1 MQKVA
6 NTNLHDAKK
15 NKKDEFYTQLSDIEN
30 ELQHYK
36 EHFKDKIVYCNCDDP
51 LQSAFFEY
59 FFKNFKWL
67 DLKAL
72 ITTCYKSQN
81 YREVSTEDSPKKAY
95 AIKIHRDDVIKD
107 ELINP
112 QKHSIEDVDKVLS
125 QMHPL
130 KQVEAVLSLS
140 LSNSQTQSQETLK
153 AFEDNKHKLFENFR
167 AELESGLP
175 KESTQKS
182 KKSYKEPSLFPLDED
197 KGLNN
202 AGDFRSKDCI
212 ELLKLADIVVTNPPF
227 SLFREYVAQLVE
239 YGEKKKKESGKELNF
254 VILGN
259 QNAITYKE
267 IFKLIKENKLWL
279 GRTLSYAAFKVPNYY
294 EERSNRFWIDENGQ
308 KWRSF
313 GNICWFTNLTHK
325 KRNEILETIAS
336 YKKNPEQY
344 PKYDN
349 YDAINVDKT
358 IEIPLDYDG
367 VMGVPITFLD
377 KHNPKQF
384 EIVALGIVGS
394 VDFTCNKKM
403 EVLDKFGN
411 STGKFTFNAKGT
423 LYRKFNPHTDKT
435 PAFKD
440 CESGELYSSI
450 YARIL
455 IRKIAEVDELRK
467 LEFEKM

>member
-1 MQKVA
+1 MPLSSLKIMQSLKIRGGGKPYI
-6 NTNLHDAKK
+6 LD
-15 NKKDEFYTQLSDIEN
+15 DIEKILELELSQKEN
-30 ELQHYK
+30 QDEKTLKNFEKNLSKLQKKIFPLKADELQEPQEQTLWKIK
-36 EHFKDKIVYCNCDDP
+36 EDDK
-51 LQSAFFEY
+51 Q
-59 FFKNFKWL
+59 
-67 DLKAL
+67 
-72 ITTCYKSQN
+72 
-81 YREVSTEDSPKKAY
+81 
-95 AIKIHRDDVIKD
+95 
-107 ELINP
+107 
-112 QKHSIEDVDKVLS
+112 
-125 QMHPL
+125 
-130 KQVEAVLSLS
+130 
-140 LSNSQTQSQETLK
+140 
-153 AFEDNKHKLFENFR
+153 
-167 AELESGLP
+167 G
-175 KESTQKS
+175 
-182 KKSYKEPSLFPLDED
+182 
-197 KGLNN
+197 N

-325 KRNEILETIAS
+325 KRNEILETISS

-367 VMGVPITFLD
+367 IMGVPITFLD

-384 EIVALGIVGS
+384 EIVGIDRYVA
-394 VDFTCNKKM
+394 DNP
-403 EVLDKFGN
+403 N
-411 STGKFTFNAKGT
+411 YGKRFSING
-423 LYRKFNPHTDKT
+423 R
-435 PAFKD
+435 
-440 CESGELYSSI
+440 EI

-455 IRKIAEVDELRK
+455 IRKIAEVAELRK

>member
-1 MQKVA
+1 H
-6 NTNLHDAKK
+6 LLD
-15 NKKDEFYTQLSDIEN
+15 DIE
-30 ELQHYK
+30 
-36 EHFKDKIVYCNCDDP
+36 KI
-51 LQSAFFEY
+51 LE
-59 FFKNFKWL
+59 L
-67 DLKAL
+67 DLA
-72 ITTCYKSQN
+72 
-81 YREVSTEDSPKKAY
+81 
-95 AIKIHRDDVIKD
+95 
-107 ELINP
+107 
-112 QKHSIEDVDKVLS
+112 
-125 QMHPL
+125 
-130 KQVEAVLSLS
+130 KQ
-140 LSNSQTQSQETLK
+140 
-153 AFEDNKHKLFENFR
+153 DNENLKLFEKN
-167 AELESGLP
+167 L
-175 KESTQKS
+175 S
-182 KKSYKEPSLFPLDED
+182 KLQEKIFFLKADEPQEQTLFEITED
-197 KGLNN
+197 NELNN

-325 KRNEILETIAS
+325 KRNEILETISS

-384 EIVALGIVGS
+384 EILSCHEPAILLE
-394 VDFTCNKKM
+394 TLKQM
-403 EVLDKFGN
+403 PKFKEYKSRQIIING
-411 STGKFTFNAKGT
+411 
-423 LYRKFNPHTDKT
+423 RVCQKT
-435 PAFKD
+435 
-440 CESGELYSSI
+440 YH
-450 YARIL
+450 RIF
-455 IRKIAEVDELRK
+455 IRKIAEVAELRK

>member
-1 MQKVA
+1 M
-6 NTNLHDAKK
+6 
-15 NKKDEFYTQLSDIEN
+15 FS
-30 ELQHYK
+30 
-36 EHFKDKIVYCNCDDP
+36 
-51 LQSAFFEY
+51 
-59 FFKNFKWL
+59 
-67 DLKAL
+67 
-72 ITTCYKSQN
+72 
-81 YREVSTEDSPKKAY
+81 
-95 AIKIHRDDVIKD
+95 
-107 ELINP
+107 
-112 QKHSIEDVDKVLS
+112 
-125 QMHPL
+125 
-130 KQVEAVLSLS
+130 LSLS

-153 AFEDNKHKLFENFR
+153 AFEANKHKLFENFR

-175 KESTQKS
+175 KESTQNKS
-182 KKSYKEPSLFPLDED
+182 TKSYKQPSLFPLDED

-367 VMGVPITFLD
+367 IMGVPITFLD

-384 EIVALGIVGS
+384 EILG
-394 VDFTCNKKM
+394 
-403 EVLDKFGN
+403 LDDHRVEWRGRGPDLN
-411 STGKFTFNAKGT
+411 GKA
-423 LYRKFNPHTDKT
+423 LYR
-435 PAFKD
+435 
-440 CESGELYSSI
+440 
-450 YARIL
+450 RII

>member
-1 MQKVA
+1 MAKVA

-15 NKKDEFYTQLSDIEN
+15 HKKDEFYTQLSDIEN
-30 ELQHYK
+30 ELKHYK

-81 YREVSTEDSPKKAY
+81 YREVSSEDSPKKAY

-112 QKHSIEDVDKVLS
+112 QKHSIEDIDKVLS

-130 KQVEAVLSLS
+130 SEVEATSLS
-140 LSNSQTQSQETLK
+140 LSRSKSQSPETLK
-153 AFEDNKHKLFENFR
+153 AFEENKHKLFDKFR

-175 KESTQKS
+175 KESTQNKNTKS
-182 KKSYKEPSLFPLDED
+182 PKHPSLFEISED

-239 YGEKKKKESGKELNF
+239 YGKKFL
-254 VILGN
+254 IIGN
-259 QNAITYKE
+259 KNAITYKE
-267 IFKLIKENKLWL
+267 TFSLIKENKVWL
-279 GRTLSYAAFKVPNYY
+279 GITRANDFLKPN
-294 EERSNRFWIDENGQ
+294 ENHTGFILTKQ
-308 KWRSF
+308 VSGLTR
-313 GNICWFTNLTHK
+313 WFSNLTHK
-325 KRNEILETIAS
+325 KRNEILETIHS
-336 YKKNPEQY
+336 YAKTPEKY

-349 YDAINVDKT
+349 YDAINVD
-358 IEIPLDYDG
+358 EINKIPMDYDG

-384 EIVALGIVGS
+384 EVVAKMTTTGIDEFNFGYPYI
-394 VDFTCNKKM
+394 NGKK
-403 EVLDKFGN
+403 
-411 STGKFTFNAKGT
+411 T
-423 LYRKFNPHTDKT
+423 
-435 PAFKD
+435 
-440 CESGELYSSI
+440 

-455 IRKIAEVDELRK
+455 IRKIAEVDDLRK
-467 LEFEKM
+467 EEENKRS

>member
-1 MQKVA
+1 MNAPTKRCR
-6 NTNLHDAKK
+6 
-15 NKKDEFYTQLSDIEN
+15 SR
-30 ELQHYK
+30 
-36 EHFKDKIVYCNCDDP
+36 
-51 LQSAFFEY
+51 S
-59 FFKNFKWL
+59 
-67 DLKAL
+67 
-72 ITTCYKSQN
+72 
-81 YREVSTEDSPKKAY
+81 
-95 AIKIHRDDVIKD
+95 
-107 ELINP
+107 
-112 QKHSIEDVDKVLS
+112 
-125 QMHPL
+125 
-130 KQVEAVLSLS
+130 LSLS

-153 AFEDNKHKLFENFR
+153 AFENNKHKLFENFR
-167 AELESGLP
+167 AELESDP
-175 KESTQKS
+175 KYLQATQNKSTKS
-182 KKSYKEPSLFPLDED
+182 PKQPILFPLDED

-239 YGEKKKKESGKELNF
+239 YGEKKKKESEKELNF

-384 EIVALGIVGS
+384 EILG
-394 VDFTCNKKM
+394 
-403 EVLDKFGN
+403 LDDHRVEWRGRGPDLN
-411 STGKFTFNAKGT
+411 GKA
-423 LYRKFNPHTDKT
+423 LYR
-435 PAFKD
+435 
-440 CESGELYSSI
+440 
-450 YARIL
+450 RII
-455 IRKIAEVDELRK
+455 IRKIAEVAELRK

>member
-1 MQKVA
+1 
-6 NTNLHDAKK
+6 
-15 NKKDEFYTQLSDIEN
+15 DIE
-30 ELQHYK
+30 
-36 EHFKDKIVYCNCDDP
+36 KI
-51 LQSAFFEY
+51 LE
-59 FFKNFKWL
+59 L
-67 DLKAL
+67 DLA
-72 ITTCYKSQN
+72 
-81 YREVSTEDSPKKAY
+81 
-95 AIKIHRDDVIKD
+95 
-107 ELINP
+107 
-112 QKHSIEDVDKVLS
+112 
-125 QMHPL
+125 
-130 KQVEAVLSLS
+130 KQ
-140 LSNSQTQSQETLK
+140 
-153 AFEDNKHKLFENFR
+153 DNENLKLFEKN
-167 AELESGLP
+167 L
-175 KESTQKS
+175 S
-182 KKSYKEPSLFPLDED
+182 KLQEKIFFLKADEPQEQTLFEITED
-197 KGLNN
+197 NELNN

-239 YGEKKKKESGKELNF
+239 YDKKFL
-254 VILGN
+254 IIGN
-259 QNAITYKE
+259 VNAITYKDTFE
-267 IFKLIKENKLWL
+267 LIKDNKLWL
-279 GRTLSYAAFKVPNYY
+279 GVSITSGDRKFYVPDSTPLNAAGCGVEKVIQNGK
-294 EERSNRFWIDENGQ
+294 EVERRFIRVKGVRWFSNLEN
-308 KWRSF
+308 
-313 GNICWFTNLTHK
+313 K
-325 KRNEILETIAS
+325 KRNEILETISS

>member
-6 NTNLHDAKK
+6 NSNLHDAKK

-125 QMHPL
+125 SMHPL
-130 KQVEAVLSLS
+130 KDVEAVLSLS

-153 AFEDNKHKLFENFR
+153 AFEANKHKLFENFR

-182 KKSYKEPSLFPLDED
+182 KKSYKQPSLFPLDED

-239 YGEKKKKESGKELNF
+239 YKKKFL
-254 VILGN
+254 IIGN
-259 QNAITYKE
+259 IGATSYKK
-267 IFKLIKENKLWL
+267 IFKLIRENKLWL
-279 GRTLSYAAFKVPNYY
+279 GSVLSYAAFKVPKHY
-294 EERSNRFWIDENGQ
+294 EERNNRFWIDENGQ

-336 YKKNPEQY
+336 YTKTPEKY
-344 PKYDN
+344 PKYDK
-349 YDAINVDKT
+349 YDAINVDKV
-358 IEIPLDYDG
+358 IDIPLDYNG
-367 VMGVPITFLD
+367 VMGIPTTFLNSY
-377 KHNPKQF
+377 NPKQF
-384 EIVALGIVGS
+384 EIIGMLSSSGYDNEVVGIPFLGNGDARAVINGQ
-394 VDFTCNKKM
+394 
-403 EVLDKFGN
+403 
-411 STGKFTFNAKGT
+411 A
-423 LYRKFNPHTDKT
+423 R
-435 PAFKD
+435 
-440 CESGELYSSI
+440 YS
-450 YARIL
+450 RIL
-455 IRKIAEVDELRK
+455 IRKIAEVAELRK

>member
-112 QKHSIEDVDKVLS
+112 QKHSIDDIDKVLS

-130 KQVEAVLSLS
+130 KDVESVLSLS

-153 AFEDNKHKLFENFR
+153 AFEANKHKLFENFR

-239 YGEKKKKESGKELNF
+239 YDKKFL
-254 VILGN
+254 IIGN
-259 QNAITYKE
+259 VNAITYKDT
-267 IFKLIKENKLWL
+267 FDLIKDNKLWL
-279 GRTLSYAAFKVPNYY
+279 GVSITSGDRKFYVPDSTPLNAAGCGVEKVIQNGK
-294 EERSNRFWIDENGQ
+294 EVERRFIRVKGVRWFSNLEN
-308 KWRSF
+308 
-313 GNICWFTNLTHK
+313 K

-384 EIVALGIVGS
+384 EIVAKMTTTGIDEFNFGYPYI
-394 VDFTCNKKM
+394 NGKK
-403 EVLDKFGN
+403 
-411 STGKFTFNAKGT
+411 
-423 LYRKFNPHTDKT
+423 
-435 PAFKD
+435 
-440 CESGELYSSI
+440 I

-455 IRKIAEVDELRK
+455 IRKIAEVAELRK